1 MNINLSL
8 NENDY
13 ANTLFN
19 YIKKSFENNSNINYF
34 DLIILDNDENKDS
47 NIIDIS
53 WSKCTFDKM
62 ILALIHKDH
71 KFFKKHYDIYKYQNL
86 EYHIADEHDKSMVF
100 VENLIDNYKYK
111 KMIYHGYVKH
121 NIPTHMFPSTKN
133 IHDKF
138 SVTKYTVKI
147 NNRIYL
153 NFEIKK
159 NLVKTSTS
167 YNVNINYNHSN
178 NVDLNNNLIQ
188 IKEII
193 KILQSMLCEISN

>member
-1 MNINLSL
+1 MNSNHSL
-8 NENDY
+8 IENDY
-13 ANTLFN
+13 ANIFYN

-34 DLIILDNDENKDS
+34 DLIILDIDENKDS
-47 NIIDIS
+47 NIINID
-53 WSKCTFDKM
+53 WTKCKFDKL
-62 ILALIHKDH
+62 ILALVHKEH

-111 KMIYHGYVKH
+111 KAIYHGYVKH
-121 NIPTHMFPSTKN
+121 NVPTHMFPSTKN

-159 NLVKTSTS
+159 NLVGTSTS
-167 YNVNINYNHSN
+167 YNVNINYNHNN
-178 NVDLNNNLIQ
+178 NVDLNNNLMQ
-188 IKEII
+188 IKEIMNTLQ
-193 KILQSMLCEISN
+193 KILYEK